1 MSTSGQTDQVGK
13 KFQVFSALS
22 QVTGPL
28 SIIEVADSDTLD
40 RKSVED
46 LLEKAKEQGALNKV
60 VVVNAHNLTHADQ
73 RYLMKEKNLPE
84 IVLVTNYKP
93 SSLTR
98 SPDKRPPDRGNICT
112 RWMWT
117 FFQASTP
124 TPASSPIPSLKPPPP
139 RKPRIGRRSRTPTA
153 PSKPALAA

>member
-1 MSTSGQTDQVGK
+1 MGTQGK
-13 KFQVFSALS
+13 KFQVFAAL
-22 QVTGPL
+22 
-28 SIIEVADSDTLD
+28 LD
-40 RKSVED
+40 VQQPFFLIDARESGDLNRQSVED
-46 LLEKAKEQGALNKV
+46 LLETAKKSGFVKV
-60 VVVNAHNLTHADQ
+60 VISAAENLTHAEQ
-73 RYLMKEKNLPE
+73 RHLMTSNNLPE
-84 IVLVTNYKP
+84 VILVTNYKP